1 MLKSII
7 TIALLVGAFA
17 LRAQDTTTVANNDSR
32 PAIYW
37 LYHNNY
43 NMAIRYNDYAEA
55 KTALYNL
62 INIDPQNDSLR
73 FNLAY
78 LYFDN
83 QQYASSI
90 LVCRDLLARN
100 PQNTAALEMS
110 AIAYEE
116 LGLKDKAMAN
126 YEQLYLVT
134 ENLETLYKLAYLQY
148 ELKRYNESKVNID
161 ILLANPE
168 IDNRKMIFQ
177 IDDLQQK
184 EYSLRVAVLN
194 LNGLLKKA
202 EGDQAGARESFNKA
216 LELAPDFVFAKDN
229 LAELDK

>member
-1 MLKSII
+1 MQKTFITTLLI
-7 TIALLVGAFA
+7 TIAFSLQ
-17 LRAQDTTTVANNDSR
+17 AQDTTKVQNNSR

-55 KTALYNL
+55 KSALYTL
-62 INIDPQNDSLR
+62 INIEPQNDSLR

-83 QQYASSI
+83 QQYASTI
-90 LVCRDLLARN
+90 LVCRDILARN
-100 PQNTAALEMS
+100 PQNVPALEMS

-116 LGLKDKAMAN
+116 LGLKDKAAIN

-148 ELKRYNESKVNID
+148 ELKRYAESRVNID
-161 ILLANPE
+161 ILLANDE
-168 IDNRKMIFQ
+168 TDNRTIIFQ
-177 IDDLQQK
+177 INELEQK
-184 EYSLRVAVLN
+184 EFSLRVAVLN
-194 LNGLLKKA
+194 LDGLVKKDQ
-202 EGDQAGARESFNKA
+202 GDKPGAKEAFTKA
-216 LELAPDFVFAKDN
+216 LELAPDFVFAKNN